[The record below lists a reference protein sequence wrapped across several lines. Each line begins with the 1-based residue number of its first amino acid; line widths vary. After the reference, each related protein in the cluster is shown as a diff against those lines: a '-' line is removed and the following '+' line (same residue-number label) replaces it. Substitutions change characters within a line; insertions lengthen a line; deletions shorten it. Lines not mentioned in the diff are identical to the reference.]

1 MTDLVS
7 ATRTADFA
15 IVTIDDEVRVDG
27 LCRDLLLSFYEE
39 LQGEGGDPETAS
51 ELARSADYF
60 VRDFV
65 VGFKQWH
72 LFDESRSP
80 VRPFA
85 ATWYIVNTL
94 EPTSAELARHL
105 AGIRAFY
112 RFLAHHGLITASFLE
127 QVEAECDAHPFYE
140 ERIRSFWEIAG
151 DGYYEW
157 ERACPLKGA

>member
-1 MTDLVS
+1 VDKLS
-7 ATRTADFA
+7 LQNSDFA
-15 IVTIDDEVRVDG
+15 IATIEDEVRVDG
-27 LCRDLLLSFYEE
+27 LCRDLLMAFYRE
-39 LQGEGGDPETAS
+39 LQAEGGDPEVAT

-85 ATWYIVNTL
+85 GNWYIVNTL
-94 EPTSAELARHL
+94 EPTSAELAKHL
-105 AGIRAFY
+105 AGILAFY
-112 RFLAHHGLITASFLE
+112 RFLARHELISVTFLE
-127 QVEAECDAHPFYE
+127 RVEAECNDHPFYE
-140 ERIRSFWEIAG
+140 ERIRCFWEITG

-157 ERACPLKGA
+157 ERNCPVRGV

>member
-1 MTDLVS
+1 VDKLS
-7 ATRTADFA
+7 LQKSDFA
-15 IVTIDDEVRVDG
+15 IATIEDEVRVEG
-27 LCRDLLLSFYEE
+27 LCRDLLMAFYRE
-39 LQGEGGDPETAS
+39 LQAEGGDPEVAT

-85 ATWYIVNTL
+85 GNWYIVNTL
-94 EPTSAELARHL
+94 EPTSGELAKHL
-105 AGIRAFY
+105 AGILAFY
-112 RFLAHHGLITASFLE
+112 RFLARHELISVTFLE
-127 QVEAECDAHPFYE
+127 RVEAECNDHPFYE
-140 ERIRSFWEIAG
+140 ERIRCFWEITG

-157 ERACPLKGA
+157 ERNCPVRGV

>member
-1 MTDLVS
+1 MDKLS
-7 ATRTADFA
+7 LQKSDFA
-15 IVTIDDEVRVDG
+15 IATIEDEVRVDG
-27 LCRDLLLSFYEE
+27 LCRDLLMAFYRE
-39 LQGEGGDPETAS
+39 LQAEGGDPEVAT

-85 ATWYIVNTL
+85 GNWYIVNTL
-94 EPTSAELARHL
+94 EPTSGELAKHL
-105 AGIRAFY
+105 AGILAFY
-112 RFLAHHGLITASFLE
+112 RFLARHELISVTFLE
-127 QVEAECDAHPFYE
+127 RVEAECNDHPFYE
-140 ERIRSFWEIAG
+140 ERIRCFWEITG

-157 ERACPLKGA
+157 ERNCPVRGV

>member
-1 MTDLVS
+1 MDKLS
-7 ATRTADFA
+7 LQNSDFA
-15 IVTIDDEVRVDG
+15 IATIEDEVRVDG
-27 LCRDLLLSFYEE
+27 LCRDLLMAFYRE
-39 LQGEGGDPETAS
+39 LQAEGGDPEVAT

-85 ATWYIVNTL
+85 GNWYIVNTL
-94 EPTSAELARHL
+94 EPTSGELAKHL
-105 AGIRAFY
+105 AGILAFY
-112 RFLAHHGLITASFLE
+112 RFLARHELISATFLE
-127 QVEAECDAHPFYE
+127 RVEAECNDHPFYE
-140 ERIRSFWEIAG
+140 ERIRCFWEITG

-157 ERACPLKGA
+157 ERNCPVRGV

>member
-1 MTDLVS
+1 MDKLS
-7 ATRTADFA
+7 LQKSDFA
-15 IVTIDDEVRVDG
+15 IATIEDEVRVDG
-27 LCRDLLLSFYEE
+27 LCRDLLMAFYRE
-39 LQGEGGDPETAS
+39 LQAEGGDPEVAT

-85 ATWYIVNTL
+85 GNWYIVNTL
-94 EPTSAELARHL
+94 EPTSAELAKHL
-105 AGIRAFY
+105 AGILAFY
-112 RFLAHHGLITASFLE
+112 RFLARHELISVTFLE
-127 QVEAECDAHPFYE
+127 RVEAECNDHPFYE
-140 ERIRSFWEIAG
+140 ERIRCFWEITG

-157 ERACPLKGA
+157 ERNCPVRGV